1 MAKRKRQKKTSA
13 AGYIEKISSQIF
25 DIVRKDLEKSF
36 KIAPSEI
43 KKIKKA
49 LPGLKKRL
57 QKKIKEE
64 LKRSFRVTPV
74 KKTKKGKRKK

>member
-1 MAKRKRQKKTSA
+1 MAKKRKQKKTIA
-13 AGYIEKISSQIF
+13 AGYIEKISSQIS
-25 DIVRKDLEKSF
+25 DIIKKDFEKSF

-43 KKIKKA
+43 KKIKKM

-64 LKRSFRVTPV
+64 LKKSFRITPV